1 MSKASKNIKAQ
12 LTRPFWDQQKAESF
26 DTAHMSYAV
35 YNVVLES
42 ETNEIFGTY
51 G

>member
-1 MSKASKNIKAQ
+1 MFKASTNIKAQ

-26 DTAHMSYAV
+26 DTAHMDD
-35 YNVVLES
+35 VVWES

>member
-1 MSKASKNIKAQ
+1 MFKASSQ

-26 DTAHMSYAV
+26 DTAHMDD
-35 YNVVLES
+35 VVWES